1 MQKCKNRVKIVKK
14 KKTVQKQDGTTRKI
28 HKIK

>member
-1 MQKCKNRVKIVKK
+1 MQKCKNRVKIVK